1 MLVKFINFLHFYN
14 IVYRLFS
21 LKISKTTYIIV
32 KIFRICLHK
41 YSFFHVR
48 LPNFG
53 ILAVFA
59 GKRYGIVH
67 MAYSRIVGGNNEL
80 KALLLVGHQ
89 L

>member
-41 YSFFHVR
+41 SS
-48 LPNFG
+48 
-53 ILAVFA
+53 A
-59 GKRYGIVH
+59 
-67 MAYSRIVGGNNEL
+67 MASYTWPIPEL
-80 KALLLVGHQ
+80 
-89 L
+89 